1 MTGGTSIDM
10 EKPNPTGEQGWITNK
25 MWASIL
31 QVSREF
37 EAFKGLDDNVIEH
50 LGEWERVYNSQN
62 PQSKKANWP
71 APFNELS
78 LIKKA
83 MFLRIFR
90 SDKVIQV
97 IQKLVKK
104 EKELGPGF
112 IVPPPFDMAK
122 SFGDSAN
129 HIPIIIVLSP
139 GADPMGELQ
148 KLAAIENQR
157 VVAVSL
163 GQGQGEIAKNKIK
176 ESIEQQLWVCLQNC
190 HLCPS
195 FMPVLDAIIED
206 IQEEKA
212 SKFRMWLTS
221 MPSDK
226 FPVTILQNGVKAVIE
241 PPKGLKNNILR
252 SYLGIDKD
260 EFESCEKPTAFK
272 ALMWG
277 LCFFNAL
284 ILERRKFGP
293 LGWNIPYE
301 FSNSDLAIS

>member
-1 MTGGTSIDM
+1 
-10 EKPNPTGEQGWITNK
+10 

-37 EAFKGLDDNVIEH
+37 EAFKGLDDNIEQN
-50 LGEWERVYNSQN
+50 LAEWERVYNSQA

-71 APFNELS
+71 APFHELT

-129 HIPIIIVLSP
+129 NIPIIIVLSP

-148 KLAAIENQR
+148 KLADVENQR
-157 VVAVSL
+157 IVAVSL

-176 ESIEQQLWVCLQNC
+176 ESIEQ
-190 HLCPS
+190 
-195 FMPVLDAIIED
+195 
-206 IQEEKA
+206 
-212 SKFRMWLTS
+212 
-221 MPSDK
+221 
-226 FPVTILQNGVKAVIE
+226 
-241 PPKGLKNNILR
+241 
-252 SYLGIDKD
+252 
-260 EFESCEKPTAFK
+260 
-272 ALMWG
+272 
-277 LCFFNAL
+277 
-284 ILERRKFGP
+284 
-293 LGWNIPYE
+293 
-301 FSNSDLAIS
+301 